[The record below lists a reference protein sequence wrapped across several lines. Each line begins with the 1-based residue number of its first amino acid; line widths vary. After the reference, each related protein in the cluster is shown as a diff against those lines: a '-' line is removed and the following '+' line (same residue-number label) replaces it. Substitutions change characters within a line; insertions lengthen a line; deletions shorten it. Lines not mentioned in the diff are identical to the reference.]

1 MIIGLSAI
9 FPCDDIE
16 KTASF
21 YEDKLG
27 FRAVKYLTVAEPHI
41 CLYKDDVEIILTRT
55 AGTTSFKPNRVL
67 YGYGYDAY
75 FYTKNQEKLAQTF
88 EAAGVNFVRPL
99 STTDYGNTEF
109 VIEDCDGRHLAF
121 GCKNS

>member
-1 MIIGLSAI
+1 MLIGLSAI

-41 CLYKDDVEIILTRT
+41 CLYKDATEIILTKN
-55 AGTTSFKPNRVL
+55 AGKTSFQPNRVL

-75 FYTKNQEKLAQTF
+75 FYTKKQEELARNF
-88 EAAGVNFVRPL
+88 ETAGVNFVRPL
-99 STTDYGNTEF
+99 NTTDYDNNEF

-121 GCKNS
+121 GCKNG

>member
-41 CLYKDDVEIILTRT
+41 CLYKDDVEIILMKNV
-55 AGTTSFKPNRVL
+55 GKDSFKPNHVL

-75 FYTKNQEKLAQTF
+75 FYTKNQEELARNF
-88 EAAGVNFVRPL
+88 ETAGVNFVRPL
-99 STTDYGNTEF
+99 STTDYGNNEF
-109 VIEDCDGRHLAF
+109 VIEDCDGRYLAF
-121 GCKNS
+121 SCKNS

>member
-41 CLYKDDVEIILTRT
+41 CLYKDAAEIILTKN
-55 AGTTSFKPNRVL
+55 AGKTSFQPNRVL

-75 FYTKNQEKLAQTF
+75 FYTKKQEELARNF
-88 EAAGVNFVRPL
+88 ETAGVNFVRPL
-99 STTDYGNTEF
+99 STTDYGNKEF
-109 VIEDCDGRHLAF
+109 VIEDSDGRHLAF